1 VVTRCEFFKGKDAM
15 VSHVDRGRTG
25 SATKKYR
32 ENHERIYGPPRGA
45 GKVDEAKQRRM
56 RAERHNREVAD
67 GKKDAQ
73 YYIDHEVRVSS
84 NPNFK
89 PSPPLSKAYN
99 KGWDE
104 IYSEKPKK
112 RRNRCLNRKKK

>member
-1 VVTRCEFFKGKDAM
+1 MWTGAEQAPPLKNIGKTM
-15 VSHVDRGRTG
+15 
-25 SATKKYR
+25 SAFTA
-32 ENHERIYGPPRGA
+32 P
-45 GKVDEAKQRRM
+45 
-56 RAERHNREVAD
+56 REVVD